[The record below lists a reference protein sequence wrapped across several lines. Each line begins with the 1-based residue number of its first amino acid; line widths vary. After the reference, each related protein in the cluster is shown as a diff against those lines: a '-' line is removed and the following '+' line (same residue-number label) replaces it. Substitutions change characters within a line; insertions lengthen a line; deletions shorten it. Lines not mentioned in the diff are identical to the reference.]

1 MSSPWT
7 PAQIPSLVG
16 KTALVTGANS
26 GIGYQAAVELARHGA
41 HVVLGVRD
49 VHKGHDALQN
59 LLREAAIDHVGQGL
73 TRPSAEIALLDL
85 ASLASIRQFA
95 LGFCA
100 RRQPLDILINNA
112 GVMALPTR
120 QLTEDGFERQF
131 GTNHLGHFALT
142 GYMVPLLIAADSPR
156 VVTVSSLAHRNG
168 KIDFDNLQSE
178 KSYTPWKA
186 YQNSKLAN
194 LLFAFELDRR
204 ARAQGSKVIS
214 IACHPGISRTNLVA
228 SGPGSDF
235 KTNLLFGPLRFL
247 TSPDTEG
254 AEPTLYAAAN
264 PDAHSGEYIGP
275 DGFLEFRGH
284 PKVVRARRKA
294 YDPDVAKKLWTV
306 SEQLTGITFRRLADP
321 AFSS

>member
-7 PAQIPSLVG
+7 PAQIPNLSG
-16 KTALVTGANS
+16 KTAIITGANS

-41 HVVLGVRD
+41 HVVLCVRD
-49 VHKGHDALQN
+49 PHKGHAALES
-59 LLREAAIDHVGQGL
+59 LLREAAIGHVGQGL
-73 TRPSAEIALLDL
+73 SRTSAEIALLDL
-85 ASLASIRQFA
+85 ASFASIRKFA
-95 LGFCA
+95 LGFNA

-120 QLTEDGFERQF
+120 QLTDDGFERQF

-142 GYMVPLLIAADSPR
+142 GYMVPQLLGAPEPR

-178 KSYTPWKA
+178 RSYTPWKA

-194 LLFAFELDRR
+194 LLFAFELHRR
-204 ARAQGSKVIS
+204 ARAVGSKLLS
-214 IACHPGISRTNLVA
+214 IACHPGISRTNLVS

-247 TSPDTEG
+247 TSPDSEG

-264 PDAHSGEYIGP
+264 PLAHSGEYIGP

-284 PKVVRARRKA
+284 PKVVRGRRKA
-294 YDPDVAKKLWTV
+294 HDPDVAAKLWTV
-306 SEQLTGITFRRLADP
+306 SEQLTGITFRRLALQ
-321 AFSS
+321 

>member
-1 MSSPWT
+1 MLKPWT

-49 VHKGHDALQN
+49 VHKGHDALQT
-59 LLREAAIDHVGQGL
+59 LLREAAIDHIGQGL
-73 TRPSAEIALLDL
+73 TRPTAEIALLDL
-85 ASLASIRQFA
+85 ASLASIRKFA
-95 LGFCA
+95 IGFSA

-142 GYMVPLLIAADSPR
+142 GYMVPLLLAADAPR

-178 KSYTPWKA
+178 RSYTPWKA

-204 ARAQGSKVIS
+204 ARAVGSKLLS

-235 KTNLLFGPLRFL
+235 KTSLLFGPLRFL
-247 TSPDTEG
+247 TSPDSEG

-284 PKVVRARRKA
+284 PKVVHARPKA
-294 YDPDVAKKLWTV
+294 HDPEVAKKLWTV
-306 SEQLTGITFRRLADP
+306 SEQLTGLTFRRLA
-321 AFSS
+321 

>member
-1 MSSPWT
+1 MHEPWT

-16 KTALVTGANS
+16 KIALVTGANS

-59 LLREAAIDHVGQGL
+59 LLREAAVGHVDQGL
-73 TRPSAEIALLDL
+73 TRPTAEIALLDL
-85 ASLASIRQFA
+85 ASLTSIRNFA
-95 LGFCA
+95 LGFTA

-142 GYMVPLLIAADSPR
+142 GYMVPLLLGAESPR

-178 KSYTPWKA
+178 KNYTPWKA

-204 ARAQGSKVIS
+204 ARAQGSKLSS
-214 IACHPGISRTNLVA
+214 IACHPGISQTNLVA

-247 TSPDTEG
+247 TSPDSEG

-264 PDAHSGEYIGP
+264 PIAQSGQYIGP
-275 DGFLEFRGH
+275 DGFMEFRGH
-284 PKVVRARRKA
+284 PKVVRARKKA
-294 YDPDVAKKLWTV
+294 YDPEVAQRLWLI
-306 SEQLTGITFRRLADP
+306 SEQLTGITHRRLVP
-321 AFSS
+321 Q

>member
-1 MSSPWT
+1 MPNPWT
-7 PAQIPSLVG
+7 PAQIPSLLG

-41 HVVLGVRD
+41 HVMLGVRD
-49 VHKGHDALQN
+49 VHKGQAALDS
-59 LLREAAIDHVGQGL
+59 LLREAAVGHVNQGL
-73 TRPSAEIALLDL
+73 TRPTAEVALLDL
-85 ASLASIRQFA
+85 ASLASIRKFA
-95 LGFCA
+95 LGFNA
-100 RRQPLDILINNA
+100 RRQTLDILVNNA
-112 GVMALPTR
+112 GVMALPSR

-142 GYMVPLLIAADSPR
+142 GYMVPQLLGSDAPR

-178 KSYTPWKA
+178 HKYTPWKA

-194 LLFAFELDRR
+194 LLFAFELHRR
-204 ARAQGSKVIS
+204 ARAQGSKLIS

-247 TSPDTEG
+247 TSPDAEG

-264 PDAHSGEYIGP
+264 PDAKSGEYIGP
-275 DGFLEFRGH
+275 DGFMEFRGH
-284 PKVVRARRKA
+284 AKVVHARKKA
-294 YDPDVAKKLWTV
+294 YDLEVAQKLWTV
-306 SEQLTGITFRRLADP
+306 SEQLTGLTFRRLSP
-321 AFSS
+321 AQ

>member
-1 MSSPWT
+1 MHEPWT
-7 PAQIPSLVG
+7 PTQIPSLVG
-16 KTALVTGANS
+16 KIALVTGANS

-59 LLREAAIDHVGQGL
+59 LLREAAVGHVDQGL
-73 TRPSAEIALLDL
+73 TRPTAEIALLDL
-85 ASLASIRQFA
+85 ASLTSIRNFA
-95 LGFCA
+95 LGFTA

-142 GYMVPLLIAADSPR
+142 GYMVPLLLGAESPR

-168 KIDFDNLQSE
+168 KIDFDNLQSD

-204 ARAQGSKVIS
+204 ARAQGSKLSS
-214 IACHPGISRTNLVA
+214 IACHPGISQTNLVA

-264 PDAHSGEYIGP
+264 PIAQSGQYIGP
-275 DGFLEFRGH
+275 DGFMEFRGH
-284 PKVVRARRKA
+284 PKVVRARKKA
-294 YDPDVAKKLWTV
+294 YDPEVAQRLWLV
-306 SEQLTGITFRRLADP
+306 SEQLTGITHRRLVP
-321 AFSS
+321 Q

>member
-1 MSSPWT
+1 MPTHWT
-7 PAQIPSLVG
+7 PTQIPSLLG

-26 GIGYQAAVELARHGA
+26 GIGYRAAVEFARHGA
-41 HVVLGVRD
+41 HVMLGVRD
-49 VHKGHDALQN
+49 VHKGHAALES

-73 TRPSAEIALLDL
+73 TRPTAEIALLDL
-85 ASLASIRQFA
+85 ASLASIRKFA
-95 LGFCA
+95 LGFNA
-100 RRQPLDILINNA
+100 RRMPLDILVNNA

-142 GYMVPLLIAADSPR
+142 AYMVPQLLGAAAPR

-178 KSYTPWKA
+178 RKYIPWKA
-186 YQNSKLAN
+186 YENSKLAN

-204 ARAQGSKVIS
+204 ARAVGSSLIS
-214 IACHPGISRTNLVA
+214 IACHPGISQTNLVA

-235 KTNLLFGPLRFL
+235 KTDLLFGPLRFL
-247 TSPDTEG
+247 TSPDSEG
-254 AEPTLYAAAN
+254 AEPTLYAATDLN
-264 PDAHSGEYIGP
+264 AHSGEFIGP

-284 PKVVRARRKA
+284 PKVVRARKKA
-294 YDPDVAKKLWTV
+294 YDPEVAAKLWAV
-306 SEQLTGITFRRLADP
+306 SEQLTGLTFRRLIA
-321 AFSS
+321 

>member
-1 MSSPWT
+1 MPNPWT

-49 VHKGHDALQN
+49 VNKGHAALET
-59 LLREAAIDHVGQGL
+59 LLREATINHVGQGL

-85 ASLASIRQFA
+85 ASLASVRNFGIGFA
-95 LGFCA
+95 A
-100 RRQPLDILINNA
+100 RRQPLDLLVNNA

-120 QLTEDGFERQF
+120 ELTEDGFERQF

-142 GYMVPLLIAADSPR
+142 GYMVPLLLAAAAPR

-168 KIDFDNLQSE
+168 TIDFDNLQSE
-178 KSYTPWKA
+178 RKYTPWKA

-194 LLFAFELDRR
+194 LLFAFELHRR
-204 ARAQGSKVIS
+204 ARAVGSNLSS
-214 IACHPGISRTNLVA
+214 IACHPGISQTNLVA

-247 TSPDTEG
+247 TSPDSEG
-254 AEPTLYAAAN
+254 AEPTLYAAGNPLAN
-264 PDAHSGEYIGP
+264 SGEYIGP
-275 DGFLEFRGH
+275 DGFMEFRGH
-284 PKVVRARRKA
+284 AKVVRARKKA
-294 YDPDVAKKLWTV
+294 YDPEVAAKLWTI
-306 SEQLTGITFRRLADP
+306 SEQLTGITHRRLA
-321 AFSS
+321 

>member
-1 MSSPWT
+1 MSNHWT
-7 PAQIPSLVG
+7 PARIPSLVG
-16 KTALVTGANS
+16 KTALITGANS

-41 HVVLGVRD
+41 HVMLGVRD
-49 VHKGHDALQN
+49 VHKGQAALES
-59 LLREAAIDHVGQGL
+59 LLREAAIGHIGQGL

-85 ASLASIRQFA
+85 ASLASIRNFA
-95 LGFCA
+95 LGFNA
-100 RRQPLDILINNA
+100 RRATLDILINNA

-142 GYMVPLLIAADSPR
+142 GYMVPQLMGSDAPR

-168 KIDFDNLQSE
+168 SINFDNLQLE
-178 KSYTPWKA
+178 HNYTPWKA

-194 LLFAFELDRR
+194 LLFAFELHRR
-204 ARAQGSKVIS
+204 TRAVGSKLVS
-214 IACHPGISRTNLVA
+214 IACHPGISQTNLVA

-254 AEPTLYAAAN
+254 AEPTLYAAADPN
-264 PDAHSGEYIGP
+264 AQSGQYIGP
-275 DGFLEFRGH
+275 NGFFEFRGH
-284 PKVVRARRKA
+284 PKVVRARKKA
-294 YDPDVAKKLWTV
+294 YDPDVAAKLWTV
-306 SEQLTGITFRRLADP
+306 SEQLTGVTFRRLA
-321 AFSS
+321 

>member
-1 MSSPWT
+1 MPSPWT
-7 PAQIPSLVG
+7 PAQIPSLAG

-41 HVVLGVRD
+41 HVMLGVRD
-49 VHKGHDALQN
+49 VHKGHAALES
-59 LLREAAIDHVGQGL
+59 LLREAAINHVSQGL

-85 ASLASIRQFA
+85 ASLASIRKFA
-95 LGFCA
+95 IGFSA
-100 RRQPLDILINNA
+100 RRQALDILVNNA

-142 GYMVPLLIAADSPR
+142 GYMVPNLLAAPEPR

-168 KIDFDNLQSE
+168 KIEFDNLQSE
-178 KSYTPWKA
+178 RKYTPWKA

-194 LLFAFELDRR
+194 LLFAFELHRR
-204 ARAQGSKVIS
+204 ARAVGSNLSS
-214 IACHPGISRTNLVA
+214 IACHPGISQTNLVA

-264 PDAHSGEYIGP
+264 PNAKSGEYIGP
-275 DGFLEFRGH
+275 DGFLQFRGH

-294 YDPDVAKKLWTV
+294 YDAALALKLWTI
-306 SEQLTGITFRRLADP
+306 SEQLTGITHRRLA
-321 AFSS
+321 

>member
-1 MSSPWT
+1 MPPTWT
-7 PAQIPSLVG
+7 PAQIPSLIG
-16 KTALVTGANS
+16 KTALITGANS

-41 HVVLGVRD
+41 HVLLGVRD
-49 VHKGHDALQN
+49 VHKGHAALQN
-59 LLREAAIDHVGQGL
+59 LLREAAVNHVGQGL
-73 TRPSAEIALLDL
+73 TRPTAEVALLDL

-95 LGFCA
+95 LGFAA

-142 GYMVPLLIAADSPR
+142 GYMVPNLLAADEPR
-156 VVTVSSLAHRNG
+156 VVTVSSLAHRAG

-178 KSYTPWKA
+178 QKYTPWKA

-194 LLFAFELDRR
+194 LLFAFELHRR
-204 ARAQGSKVIS
+204 ARAVGSKLSS

-247 TSPDTEG
+247 TSPDAEG

-264 PDAHSGEYIGP
+264 PSAHSGEYIGP
-275 DGFLEFRGH
+275 DGFMEFRGQ
-284 PKVVRARRKA
+284 PKVVHPRKRALDLEIA
-294 YDPDVAKKLWTV
+294 QKLWTV
-306 SEQLTGITFRRLADP
+306 SEQLTGVTHRRLA
-321 AFSS
+321 

>member
-1 MSSPWT
+1 M
-7 PAQIPSLVG
+7 PSLVG

-59 LLREAAIDHVGQGL
+59 LLREAAIGHVDQGL
-73 TRPSAEIALLDL
+73 TRPTAEIALLDL
-85 ASLASIRQFA
+85 ASLASIRKFA
-95 LGFCA
+95 IGFSA
-100 RRQPLDILINNA
+100 RRQALDILVNNA

-142 GYMVPLLIAADSPR
+142 GYMVPQLLGAAEPR

-168 KIDFDNLQSE
+168 KIEFDNLQSE
-178 KSYTPWKA
+178 RKYTPWKA

-204 ARAQGSKVIS
+204 ARAVGSKLVS
-214 IACHPGISRTNLVA
+214 IACHPGISQTNLVA

-247 TSPDTEG
+247 TSPDSEG

-284 PKVVRARRKA
+284 PRVVHARKKA
-294 YDPDVAKKLWTV
+294 HDPEVAKRLWLV
-306 SEQLTGITFRRLADP
+306 SEQLTGVTHRRLAP
-321 AFSS
+321 V